1 MPTTKNKNALLEKL
15 KRQKQK
21 QQKNVFTIPK
31 VKSTT
36 KEKKRQVKKTFIP
49 TKSTLLKKSTS
60 EDNMRDF
67 LSSVMSL
74 RDKDFDFDPEDK
86 VVNFTN
92 PSVQKGYKQFMNDKL
107 LSALEIDDGIDRNL
121 VN

>member
-31 VKSTT
+31 VKLTT

-49 TKSTLLKKSTS
+49 TK
-60 EDNMRDF
+60 
-67 LSSVMSL
+67 
-74 RDKDFDFDPEDK
+74 
-86 VVNFTN
+86 
-92 PSVQKGYKQFMNDKL
+92 
-107 LSALEIDDGIDRNL
+107 
-121 VN
+121 